1 MKTRYLGQLP
11 VSAIGY
17 GCMGL
22 SHGYGPV
29 PLAKDSI
36 HLIHQAY
43 DLGCT
48 FFDTAEGYGDGANE
62 ELVGKAIA
70 EAITPLI
77 KKGKI
82 RAWGLSQC
90 TADTLRRAYRI
101 TPVTAVQSEYSIMER
116 MFEADVIPTC
126 QHMGIGF
133 VPFSPLGAGFLSGK
147 YHAGDHYEGD
157 DVRRVITRFTDDNV
171 RKNNTNYD
179 ASVDAST
186 SASIVDHDGQRMGT
200 TELMARDIQQQVQG
214 DLFLIHAATP
224 YPTNFDDVVDQNH
237 TEAAQRTIEAAG
249 VPVRIDKLLPAKRPN
264 PVTSAKIRTPWRKIR
279 KNYTLFPQQHTLT
292 CMISQ
297 NTSIKLSKN

>member
-1 MKTRYLGQLP
+1 
-11 VSAIGY
+11 
-17 GCMGL
+17 
-22 SHGYGPV
+22 
-29 PLAKDSI
+29 
-36 HLIHQAY
+36 
-43 DLGCT
+43 
-48 FFDTAEGYGDGANE
+48 
-62 ELVGKAIA
+62 
-70 EAITPLI
+70 
-77 KKGKI
+77 
-82 RAWGLSQC
+82 
-90 TADTLRRAYRI
+90 
-101 TPVTAVQSEYSIMER
+101 MEC

-237 TEAAQRTIEAAG
+237 TEAAQRTIKQLASLYG
-249 VPVRIDKLLPAKRPN
+249 LTSFCRRKGPIPLLQRRFVRLGEK
-264 PVTSAKIRTPWRKIR
+264 SEKIIHYSHS
-279 KNYTLFPQQHTLT
+279 NTL
-292 CMISQ
+292 
-297 NTSIKLSKN
+297 

>member
-1 MKTRYLGQLP
+1 MKRH
-11 VSAIGY
+11 I
-17 GCMGL
+17 
-22 SHGYGPV
+22 
-29 PLAKDSI
+29 
-36 HLIHQAY
+36 
-43 DLGCT
+43 
-48 FFDTAEGYGDGANE
+48 
-62 ELVGKAIA
+62 
-70 EAITPLI
+70 ITPLVLL
-77 KKGKI
+77 
-82 RAWGLSQC
+82 ALTLT
-90 TADTLRRAYRI
+90 TACSMNTM
-101 TPVTAVQSEYSIMER
+101 TPPSPTVAAPAVQQNATNSRIL
-116 MFEADVIPTC
+116 EAY
-126 QHMGIGF
+126 
-133 VPFSPLGAGFLSGK
+133 FSRYG
-147 YHAGDHYEGD
+147 
-157 DVRRVITRFTDDNV
+157 
-171 RKNNTNYD
+171 NTNYD

>member
-1 MKTRYLGQLP
+1 
-11 VSAIGY
+11 
-17 GCMGL
+17 
-22 SHGYGPV
+22 
-29 PLAKDSI
+29 
-36 HLIHQAY
+36 
-43 DLGCT
+43 
-48 FFDTAEGYGDGANE
+48 
-62 ELVGKAIA
+62 
-70 EAITPLI
+70 
-77 KKGKI
+77 
-82 RAWGLSQC
+82 
-90 TADTLRRAYRI
+90 
-101 TPVTAVQSEYSIMER
+101 MER
-116 MFEADVIPTC
+116 MFEADVIPTY
-126 QHMGIGF
+126 QHMGIGL

-186 SASIVDHDGQRMGT
+186 SASIIDHDGQRMGT